1 MIVTGFSRSSVRH
14 TVTRL
19 CVKYYQIEDSLLSN
33 TFRLEFSFLIMEG
46 FQIFYKKM
54 TYRKLVCG
62 CRRGRGTDRVK
73 KKNLHFQ
80 KKYFETKLGTCIY
93 LEILYLKDLLFCSLL
108 LRGLTYAF
116 LCDLNR
122 FE

>member
-33 TFRLEFSFLIMEG
+33 TGFEFSFLIMEG

-73 KKNLHFQ
+73 KKPCISRKSILKRNLEH
-80 KKYFETKLGTCIY
+80 
-93 LEILYLKDLLFCSLL
+93 
-108 LRGLTYAF
+108 AF
-116 LCDLNR
+116 I
-122 FE
+122 